1 MNRICYHH
9 WCALLLQSLMGT
21 IAIETENML
30 SVNSVVDCSAHI
42 LYVVYCV
49 GGGHGLNVSYS
60 FSA

>member
-1 MNRICYHH
+1 
-9 WCALLLQSLMGT
+9 MGT